1 MICLDSLLLIA
12 PLFGLEN
19 CCKSIFDGETREK
32 SFPEALVHNY
42 SSCFSGV
49 LQKRRPIAYLSTWNN
64 LQWVKLPEK
73 SWMRCFSVSVSCQ
86 QFLHSHVNL
95 SLSKRGFAAMFWFSN
110 PILWCLLVCEA
121 IFSIS
126 ESAIN
131 SFKECYQL
139 LTNFSSKKNFN
150 IFSNTNMSKLV

>member
-73 SWMRCFSVSVSCQ
+73 TECVAFQFRC
-86 QFLHSHVNL
+86 
-95 SLSKRGFAAMFWFSN
+95 RA
-110 PILWCLLVCEA
+110 
-121 IFSIS
+121 
-126 ESAIN
+126 N
-131 SFKECYQL
+131 SFCIRMLICLFQKEAKESLCGNVL
-139 LTNFSSKKNFN
+139 
-150 IFSNTNMSKLV
+150 IFQSHIVMPFGVRRSIQYIRVSY

>member
-1 MICLDSLLLIA
+1 MNDVNAIAWVVREAFMICLDSLLLIA

-49 LQKRRPIAYLSTWNN
+49 PQKRRPIAYLSTWNN

-95 SLSKRGFAAMFWFSN
+95 SLSKRGKRIALRQCFD
-110 PILWCLLVCEA
+110 
-121 IFSIS
+121 FSIPYCDAFWCAKKYS
-126 ESAIN
+126 VHQS
-131 SFKECYQL
+131 QL
-139 LTNFSSKKNFN
+139 LIALKNVVN
-150 IFSNTNMSKLV
+150 Y